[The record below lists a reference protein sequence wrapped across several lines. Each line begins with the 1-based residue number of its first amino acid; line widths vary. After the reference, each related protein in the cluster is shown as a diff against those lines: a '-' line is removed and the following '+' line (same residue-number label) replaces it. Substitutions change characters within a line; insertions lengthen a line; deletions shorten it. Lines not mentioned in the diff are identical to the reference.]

1 MMVDA
6 LDLAL
11 GLGDELIALVA
22 VELQDTSHLDLHQS
36 QDIVTCH
43 LTDKRGLERLQA
55 TVDVRDRLVHIL
67 GVLELRVLVD
77 AFLDKDLLERGIEE
91 RLLLLLFLDQKF
103 LPEQIERA
111 VGRMTQHVA
120 HGQEVGLI
128 VLDDTTVG
136 RETDL
141 TISKG
146 IKRVDRL
153 VGRDTGCQMHED
165 LHVLGRI
172 VVHLLDLD
180 LALLVRFQYGI
191 DHGRGRFPI
200 RDLGDDQSLVVDLAY
215 FRPDLHRTAP
225 LTVIV
230 TGNINIAARLEI
242 GIKRERLAPQV
253 SDRGIDQ
260 FVEVMW

>member
-11 GLGDELIALVA
+11 GLGNELIALVA

-120 HGQEVGLI
+120 HGQEMRLI
-128 VLDDTTVG
+128 VLDDTAVG
-136 RETDL
+136 
-141 TISKG
+141 
-146 IKRVDRL
+146 
-153 VGRDTGCQMHED
+153 
-165 LHVLGRI
+165 
-172 VVHLLDLD
+172 
-180 LALLVRFQYGI
+180 
-191 DHGRGRFPI
+191 
-200 RDLGDDQSLVVDLAY
+200 
-215 FRPDLHRTAP
+215 
-225 LTVIV
+225 
-230 TGNINIAARLEI
+230 
-242 GIKRERLAPQV
+242 
-253 SDRGIDQ
+253 
-260 FVEVMW
+260 